1 LRHQALASIPAPDG
15 SGIWSAFD
23 ALFPQD
29 SQDQAVAAAVIVLQ
43 AMPPPLSSVRLDPV
57 LRAVAPHLTDD
68 ERAAW
73 VTALAE
79 PMLKAAITTPR
90 CVAAFLGQCAEETGG
105 FRCLEEDLRYSA
117 DRLCEVWPS
126 RFPNAAAA
134 EPCAMQPETLANRIY
149 ADRMG
154 NGAEAS
160 GDGWRFRGHG
170 LLQLSGRSAYQHF
183 AQAMNMT
190 LDQAVAHAG
199 TQNGAVDSAAWFW
212 SVNQLNVLANSWS
225 LDLITR
231 KINGGLTGAA
241 ERSRLCEAAL
251 QAIGA

>member
-1 LRHQALASIPAPDG
+1 
-15 SGIWSAFD
+15 
-23 ALFPQD
+23 
-29 SQDQAVAAAVIVLQ
+29 
-43 AMPPPLSSVRLDPV
+43 MPPPLSPIRLDQA
-57 LRAVAPHLTDD
+57 LRAVAPHLADD
-68 ERAAW
+68 ERVAW
-73 VTALAE
+73 IAVLAE

-105 FRCLEEDLRYSA
+105 FRCLEEDLCYHA

-126 RFPNAAAA
+126 RFPNAASAQ
-134 EPCAMQPETLANRIY
+134 PYAMQPEALANRIY

-154 NGAEAS
+154 NGDEAS
-160 GDGWRFRGHG
+160 GDGFRFRGRG

-190 LDQAVAHAG
+190 MDQAVAHAATRSG
-199 TQNGAVDSAAWFW
+199 SVDSAAWFW
-212 SVNQLNVLANSWS
+212 SANQLNLLANSWS

-231 KINGGLTGAA
+231 KINGGMTGAA
-241 ERSRLCEAAL
+241 DRNRLCEAAL